1 MQESTLAKK
10 MQVILWFEA
19 HAKAASLL
27 SFRHMLRH
35 PASLSPSKKDHMH
48 QHRSERGLRRTNG

>member
-1 MQESTLAKK
+1 